1 MVALGSSDRLRVA
14 VRGRLLLED
23 DVGVVRPWQMGMAA
37 WGYGAV
43 LWTAAALS
51 EWRGRSASNAAR
63 GDKVATAA
71 GCRARHGLQV
81 EGDAYYVGPQREER
95 KRPTGGSRGD

>member
-37 WGYGAV
+37 RGCGAV
-43 LWTAAALS
+43 LRTAAALS
-51 EWRGRSASNAAR
+51 EWRGRSASNTTR

-71 GCRARHGLQV
+71 GCHARHGLQV
-81 EGDAYYVGPQREER
+81 EGDA
-95 KRPTGGSRGD
+95 